1 MLFAAPAAAI
11 WFAGTRL
18 SHLADA
24 IGDKTG
30 ARQAIMGLIF
40 LAAITELPE
49 LVTTSTAA
57 LGGNAALALNNM
69 FGGITMQTAILV
81 VADVAAMHVTL
92 TSVPRKSQPVPEA
105 ALLILLLATVLAV
118 ATLGDV
124 PLVGWVGAGVV
135 LFAAIY
141 CAAIVAL
148 ERCDSTLPWRPIDLP
163 NMKEKAAPM
172 AANALRGSGLP
183 ALALES
189 SIVGLVILVCGV
201 TWVEVCEGLAE
212 QTGLGSSFIGAT
224 LLAPTTSLPEHST
237 TIAAVRMGAYTM
249 AISNISGSNLIMVLV
264 LFPADIFYRDGLTLN
279 QVDDTAKL
287 ALLSG
292 ILVTAIYII
301 GLLVRRKPRVF
312 GIGLDSLIVLIV

>member
-1 MLFAAPAAAI
+1 
-11 WFAGTRL
+11 
-18 SHLADA
+18 
-24 IGDKTG
+24 
-30 ARQAIMGLIF
+30 MGLIF
-40 LAAITELPE
+40 LAAMTELPE

-81 VADVAAMHVTL
+81 VADAAALHVTL
-92 TSVPRKSQPVPEA
+92 TSVPPKSTLVLEA
-105 ALLILLLATVLAV
+105 AFLILLLAAVLTV

-124 PLVGWVGAGVV
+124 ALVGWVGAGVV
-135 LFAAIY
+135 LSAAIY
-141 CAAIVAL
+141 CAAIVVL
-148 ERCDSTLPWRPIDLP
+148 DRYDSRHPWRPIDLP
-163 NMKEKAAPM
+163 DMKEKAAPM
-172 AANALRGSGLP
+172 AANALRGRGLP
-183 ALALES
+183 TLAFES
-189 SIVGLVILVCGV
+189 SIVGLVILVCGI
-201 TWVEVCEGLAE
+201 TLVEVCEGLAE

-224 LLAPTTSLPEHST
+224 LLATTTSLPELST

-249 AISNISGSNLIMVLV
+249 AISNIFGSNLIMVLV
-264 LFPADIFYRDGLTLN
+264 LFPADIFYRDGLILN

-312 GIGLDSLIVLIV
+312 GIGLDSLIELIVYTVSVWAFYAAR

>member
-1 MLFAAPAAAI
+1 M
-11 WFAGTRL
+11 
-18 SHLADA
+18 
-24 IGDKTG
+24 
-30 ARQAIMGLIF
+30 
-40 LAAITELPE
+40 
-49 LVTTSTAA
+49 
-57 LGGNAALALNNM
+57 
-69 FGGITMQTAILV
+69 
-81 VADVAAMHVTL
+81 
-92 TSVPRKSQPVPEA
+92 
-105 ALLILLLATVLAV
+105 ILLLAAVLAV

-124 PLVGWVGAGVV
+124 ALVGWVGAGVV

-141 CAAIVAL
+141 CAAIVVL
-148 ERCDSTLPWRPIDLP
+148 DRYDSTHPWRPIDLP
-163 NMKEKAAPM
+163 DMKEKAAPM
-172 AANALRGSGLP
+172 AANALRGRGLP

-201 TWVEVCEGLAE
+201 TLVEVCEGLAE

-224 LLAPTTSLPEHST
+224 LLATTTSLPELSA

-249 AISNISGSNLIMVLV
+249 AISNIFGSNLIMVLV
-264 LFPADIFYRDGLTLN
+264 LFPADIFYRDGLILN

-312 GIGLDSLIVLIV
+312 CIGLDSLIVLIVYTVSVWAFYAVR